1 MKESY
6 SEILARY
13 AGPESYAGDGDI
25 AGVAMTG
32 VHLGPE
38 IELRN
43 ELVPAC
49 RHLRA
54 CGRQHRYDRQG
65 KIELGRGGVK
75 GLAHR
80 WKLQTREPGDPVSLS
95 EEVTDSGPKTPQ
107 EVQRI

>member
-13 AGPESYAGDGDI
+13 AGPESYAGDGNI
-25 AGVAMTG
+25 AGVATTG

-43 ELVPAC
+43 ELSPVC
-49 RHLRA
+49 RHFRL
-54 CGRQHRYDRQG
+54 CGRQHPEDRQG
-65 KIELGRGGVK
+65 KIDRERGGVK
-75 GLAHR
+75 GLEHG
-80 WKLQTREPGDPVSLS
+80 WKLQTREPGDPASLS
-95 EEVTDSGPKTPQ
+95 EEVADSGPKTPQ